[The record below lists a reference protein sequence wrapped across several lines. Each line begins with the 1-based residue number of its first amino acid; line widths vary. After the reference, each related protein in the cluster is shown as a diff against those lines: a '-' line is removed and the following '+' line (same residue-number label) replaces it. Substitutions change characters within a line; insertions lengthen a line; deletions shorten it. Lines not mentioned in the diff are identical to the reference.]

1 MKIGFCGTISVGK
14 TTIVNALKELP
25 EFVNYEF
32 RTERS
37 KYLRDLGIPL
47 NTDSTLK
54 GQFIF
59 MAERSSELYLDNMI
73 TDRTIIDV
81 MAFTRLANSIPY
93 FMADALNDAAAP
105 LLREYDYIF
114 YVSPEGVELEDNGVR
129 AVDAEYRMEI
139 CKKCQLY
146 DIQGSGCM
154 VPGTQPCCN
163 EKAGG
168 CGCSLAF
175 KTRSLSSD
183 CPLNKW
189 KAILSED
196 EENKLN
202 EMKKKS
208 RNIEI
213 VNSKDTAYNTRY
225 KQFGY

>member
-14 TTIVNALKELP
+14 TTLVNALRELP
-25 EFVNYEF
+25 EFAGYEF

-81 MAFTRLANSIPY
+81 MAFTRLAHSIPY

-129 AVDAEYRMEI
+129 AVDAEYRKEI
-139 CKKCQLY
+139 DKE
-146 DIQGSGCM
+146 IQKLILKHKTKIPHFAELSG
-154 VPGTQPCCN
+154 TTEERI
-163 EKAGG
+163 EKLKQVM
-168 CGCSLAF
+168 SL
-175 KTRSLSSD
+175 
-183 CPLNKW
+183 
-189 KAILSED
+189 
-196 EENKLN
+196 
-202 EMKKKS
+202 
-208 RNIEI
+208 
-213 VNSKDTAYNTRY
+213 
-225 KQFGY
+225 

>member
-1 MKIGFCGTISVGK
+1 MKIGFCGTMSVGK
-14 TTIVNALKELP
+14 TTLVNALKELP
-25 EFVNYEF
+25 EFADYEF

-129 AVDAEYRMEI
+129 AIDAQYR
-139 CKKCQLY
+139 
-146 DIQGSGCM
+146 
-154 VPGTQPCCN
+154 
-163 EKAGG
+163 
-168 CGCSLAF
+168 
-175 KTRSLSSD
+175 
-183 CPLNKW
+183 
-189 KAILSED
+189 
-196 EENKLN
+196 
-202 EMKKKS
+202 
-208 RNIEI
+208 IEI
-213 VNSKDTAYNTRY
+213 DKEIIKLLERY
-225 KQFGY
+225 QTKIPHLATLSGTTEKRIQKIKQVMNF